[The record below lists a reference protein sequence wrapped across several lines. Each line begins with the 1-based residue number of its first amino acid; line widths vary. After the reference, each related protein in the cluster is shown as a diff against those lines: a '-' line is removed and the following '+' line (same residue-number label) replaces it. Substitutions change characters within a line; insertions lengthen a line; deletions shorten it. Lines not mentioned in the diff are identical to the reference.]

1 MECCIFILCETIF
14 QNEFMF
20 IIMIFKIM
28 QIHERNTLDNEM
40 NDFNEYFNRMILI
53 INIYAKYGLH
63 MYNII
68 YV

>member
-1 MECCIFILCETIF
+1 MECCIFILCEIIF

>member
-1 MECCIFILCETIF
+1 
-14 QNEFMF
+14 
-20 IIMIFKIM
+20 MIFKIM